1 MQRFS
6 ELVIRLR
13 TPIIIAVVLI
23 TALSLYFLKD
33 LRVNNDMLSF
43 LPQDDPAVILFNE
56 VSEKFKGTSLAII
69 ALKAD
74 EVFNYRTLRR
84 IRDLTAKF
92 EGLDG
97 ITQVM
102 SLTNIIDLRKIEGG
116 IEIGRIIGEDK
127 IPQTKE
133 TLKRLREYTLDKEM
147 YTGSLVS
154 SDGTVTT
161 IVCRIREGVDQ
172 FKVGTELR
180 KMTDDFYRQ
189 EGKDR
194 EEVYYAGMPFQM
206 VLINDM
212 IAKDNQILIPLVI
225 LLVMLTLY
233 LSFRSGR
240 GVFLPLITVIISTLW
255 SLGLM
260 SFLGASFT
268 MASILIPV
276 LLIAVGS
283 AYGIHMI
290 NRYNEEVR
298 DAPDKIKG
306 LTRAMSK
313 VGLPIILAG
322 VTTMIGFLSFLSSDM
337 SLIREAGMFTAIG
350 IFFALIFSLVFLPA
364 VLSTLKVT
372 KKVVDAQEGG
382 EVSRTKLSRV
392 LERLGNFVIENK
404 RGILISALII
414 AIAFLSGLPR
424 LNREVNWEEYVKE
437 GCELRVTEQM
447 MREKFGGSIPV
458 QIHIKGDIK
467 NPFVLKE
474 MIKVEK
480 FLRSLPHVHHPH
492 SIADL
497 IGETNDMMND
507 RSAIPDTREGVGNLW
522 FFLEGNEILDLLVN
536 KKMDEA
542 VIQATMGT
550 MDTAKM
556 VEIVNK
562 INGFLKSKVKTK
574 LVEINITEAESKL
587 KQVLVERRV
596 ENILSRIGLDIKG
609 RCPECQFDENPPL
622 TPLFQRAIPPNPPLK
637 KGGIRGDLVALSN
650 RKEVVENAY
659 STRGL
664 WAIISR
670 SLSQGKPVFDEDLL
684 ERIRTRMEG
693 YFEGDECDIE
703 IDSMERVERIVA
715 EITQRLKGGGLSEE
729 EIRNILRENLTEET
743 IAKDPEAMGY
753 AAESLYAII
762 EQEREE
768 YRVLKL
774 MAEVKAMLP
783 LNLSSDR
790 DFLRDLKADLWE
802 MNETHT
808 ALDYQSYLN
817 LIGSDP
823 GKDLHPQRLSLQQT
837 GLPPIFLQIYY
848 QLVRSLL
855 LSLFFA
861 LALVLLILIVQLR
874 SLVGGLISI
883 VPIVL
888 TVIICFGLMGYLGIA
903 LDDMTVMTA
912 SIAIGIGIDYAIH
925 FTSRFR
931 SELREEK
938 RESEALIVTLK
949 TTGRAIVINAITV
962 MMGFIVLV
970 RASMV
975 PIQRFG
981 WLIALLM
988 FISALGAL
996 TLLPALILTT
1006 KPRFVR
1012 ILGSSRNRVGR
1023 QNSPTELS

>member
-23 TALSLYFLKD
+23 TVISLYFLKD
-33 LRVNNDMLSF
+33 LQVNNDMLSF

-56 VSEKFKGTSLAII
+56 ISGEFRGTSLAII
-69 ALKAD
+69 ALKTAD
-74 EVFNYRTLRR
+74 VFNYRTLRR
-84 IRDLTAKF
+84 TRDLTAKF

-97 ITQVM
+97 ITNVM
-102 SLTNIIDLRKIEGG
+102 SLTNIIDIRKIEGG
-116 IEIGRIIGEDK
+116 IEVGRLIEEDK
-127 IPQTKE
+127 IPQSKE
-133 TLKRLREYTLDKEM
+133 ELKRLREYTLNKEM

-161 IVCRIREGVDQ
+161 IVCRIMEGLDQ
-172 FKVGTELR
+172 YKAATEL
-180 KMTDDFYRQ
+180 KKVADDFYRQ
-189 EGKDR
+189 EGKDK

-206 VLINDM
+206 VFINDM
-212 IAKDNQILIPLVI
+212 IVRDNQILIPLVI

-240 GVFLPLITVIISTLW
+240 GVFLPLVTVIISTLW

-260 SFLGASFT
+260 SLLGFSFT

-290 NRYNEEVR
+290 NRYNEEVK
-298 DAPDKIKG
+298 DASNKIEG
-306 LTRAMSK
+306 LTRALSN

-337 SLIREAGMFTAIG
+337 SLIREAGVFTAIG

-364 VLSTLKVT
+364 MLSTLKV
-372 KKVVDAQEGG
+372 KKKIVAGQEGDKF
-382 EVSRTKLSRV
+382 SRTKLSWV

-404 RGILISALII
+404 RAILISALII
-414 AIAFLSGLPR
+414 AIASLFGLPR
-424 LNREVNWEEYVKE
+424 LTREVNWEEYVEE
-437 GCELRVTEQM
+437 GSELKVAERM

-467 NPFVLKE
+467 NPFILKE
-474 MIKVEK
+474 MIKIEK
-480 FLRSLPHVHHPH
+480 FLRSLPNVQHPQ

-497 IGETNDMMND
+497 IGETNNMMND
-507 RSAIPDTREGVGNLW
+507 RNAIPDTKEGVGNLW

-536 KKMDEA
+536 KKTDEA

-556 VEIVNK
+556 VKIVNE
-562 INGFLKSKVKTK
+562 INGFLQSKVKTK
-574 LVEINITEAESKL
+574 LIEINITEAEYKL
-587 KQVLVERRV
+587 KQNLEERRI
-596 ENILSRIGLDIKG
+596 ENILFRMGLDIKG
-609 RCPECQFDENPPL
+609 RCPECPFDEREL
-622 TPLFQRAIPPNPPLK
+622 
-637 KGGIRGDLVALSN
+637 
-650 RKEVVENAY
+650 RKII
-659 STRGL
+659 TRT
-664 WAIISR
+664 
-670 SLSQGKPVFDEDLL
+670 LSQGKPVFVEDLL
-684 ERIRTRMEG
+684 KKVRTKMES
-693 YFEGDECDIE
+693 YFEGGECDIE
-703 IDSMERVERIVA
+703 IDSIERVKRIIT
-715 EITQRLKGGGLSEE
+715 EITLKLRGEELSEE
-729 EIRNILRENLTEET
+729 EIGNILRENIAEET
-743 IAKDPEAMGY
+743 IAKDPDAVGY

-762 EQEREE
+762 EQVRED
-768 YRVLKL
+768 YRVLRL
-774 MAEVKAMLP
+774 MEEIKAILP
-783 LNLSSDR
+783 IDLSSNS
-790 DFLRDLKADLWE
+790 DFLRDLKGDLWE
-802 MNETHT
+802 LNETYT
-808 ALDYQSYLN
+808 AIDYQSYLN
-817 LIGSDP
+817 LVGSESGEDFNV
-823 GKDLHPQRLSLQQT
+823 QRFSVQQT
-837 GLPPIFLQIYY
+837 GLPPILLQIYY

-925 FTSRFR
+925 FNSRFR
-931 SELREEK
+931 SELREGK
-938 RESEALIVTLK
+938 RESEALILTLK
-949 TTGRAIVINAITV
+949 TTGRAIVINALTV

-970 RASMV
+970 GASMV
-975 PIQRFG
+975 PMRRFG

-996 TLLPALILTT
+996 TLLPALIITT
-1006 KPRFVR
+1006 KPRFVI
-1012 ILGSSRNRVGR
+1012 ILTSSRNSRD
-1023 QNSPTELS
+1023 

>member
-1 MQRFS
+1 M
-6 ELVIRLR
+6 RL
-13 TPIIIAVVLI
+13 
-23 TALSLYFLKD
+23 
-33 LRVNNDMLSF
+33 
-43 LPQDDPAVILFNE
+43 
-56 VSEKFKGTSLAII
+56 
-69 ALKAD
+69 
-74 EVFNYRTLRR
+74 
-84 IRDLTAKF
+84 
-92 EGLDG
+92 
-97 ITQVM
+97 
-102 SLTNIIDLRKIEGG
+102 
-116 IEIGRIIGEDK
+116 
-127 IPQTKE
+127 
-133 TLKRLREYTLDKEM
+133 
-147 YTGSLVS
+147 
-154 SDGTVTT
+154 
-161 IVCRIREGVDQ
+161 
-172 FKVGTELR
+172 
-180 KMTDDFYRQ
+180 
-189 EGKDR
+189 
-194 EEVYYAGMPFQM
+194 
-206 VLINDM
+206 
-212 IAKDNQILIPLVI
+212 
-225 LLVMLTLY
+225 
-233 LSFRSGR
+233 
-240 GVFLPLITVIISTLW
+240 
-255 SLGLM
+255 
-260 SFLGASFT
+260 
-268 MASILIPV
+268 
-276 LLIAVGS
+276 
-283 AYGIHMI
+283 
-290 NRYNEEVR
+290 
-298 DAPDKIKG
+298 
-306 LTRAMSK
+306 
-313 VGLPIILAG
+313 
-322 VTTMIGFLSFLSSDM
+322 
-337 SLIREAGMFTAIG
+337 
-350 IFFALIFSLVFLPA
+350 
-364 VLSTLKVT
+364 
-372 KKVVDAQEGG
+372 
-382 EVSRTKLSRV
+382 
-392 LERLGNFVIENK
+392 
-404 RGILISALII
+404 I

-437 GCELRVTEQM
+437 GCELRVAEQM

-497 IGETNDMMND
+497 IGETNDMIND

-522 FFLEGNEILDLLVN
+522 FFLEGNEILDLMVN

-587 KQVLVERRV
+587 KQTLEERQV
-596 ENILSRIGLDIKG
+596 ENILFRMDLDIKG
-609 RCPECQFDENPPL
+609 RCPECQFDEKGL
-622 TPLFQRAIPPNPPLK
+622 SAI
-637 KGGIRGDLVALSN
+637 V
-650 RKEVVENAY
+650 
-659 STRGL
+659 
-664 WAIISR
+664 SR
-670 SLSQGKPVFDEDLL
+670 SVNQGKPVFEEDLL
-684 ERIRTRMEG
+684 ERIRKRMEG
-693 YFEGDECDIE
+693 YFEGDECDVE
-703 IDSMERVERIVA
+703 IDSMEQGERIVA
-715 EITQRLKGGGLSEE
+715 EISLRLKGGGLSEE
-729 EIRNILRENLTEET
+729 EIGNIIRENLTEES
-743 IAKDPEAMGY
+743 IAKDPEAVGY
-753 AAESLYAII
+753 AAEFLYAII

-774 MAEVKAMLP
+774 MAEVKTLLP

-790 DFLRDLKADLWE
+790 DFSRDLKADLWE
-802 MNETHT
+802 VNETRT

-817 LIGSDP
+817 LIGSDLSE
-823 GKDLHPQRLSLQQT
+823 DLHPQRLSLQQT

-861 LALVLLILIVQLR
+861 LILVFLVLVIQLR

-931 SELREEK
+931 SELREGK
-938 RESEALIVTLK
+938 GESEALILTLK
-949 TTGRAIVINAITV
+949 TTGRAIVINALTV

-1012 ILGSSRNRVGR
+1012 ILTNDQSK
-1023 QNSPTELS
+1023 

>member
-1 MQRFS
+1 MMQRFS
-6 ELVIRLR
+6 ELVIRFR
-13 TPIIIAVVLI
+13 APIIITVVLI

-69 ALKAD
+69 ALKSAD
-74 EVFNYRTLRR
+74 VFNYRTLRR
-84 IRDLTAKF
+84 IRDLTEKF
-92 EGLDG
+92 EWLDG
-97 ITQVM
+97 ITHVM
-102 SLTNIIDLRKIEGG
+102 SLTNIIDIRKIEGG
-116 IEIGRIIGEDK
+116 IEVGRLIDEDK
-127 IPQTKE
+127 IPQSKE
-133 TLKRLREYTLDKEM
+133 ELKRLREYTLVKEM

-154 SDGTVTT
+154 SDGTVTS
-161 IVCRIREGVDQ
+161 IVCRIREGADQ

-189 EGKDR
+189 EGEDK
-194 EEVYYAGMPFQM
+194 EELYYAGMPFQM
-206 VLINDM
+206 VLINEM
-212 IAKDNQILIPLVI
+212 IVKDNQILITLVI

-240 GVFLPLITVIISTLW
+240 GVFLPLITVIISTVW

-260 SFLGASFT
+260 SFLGFSFT

-350 IFFALIFSLVFLPA
+350 IFFALIFTLVFLPA

-382 EVSRTKLSRV
+382 EVGRTRLSWV
-392 LERLGNFVIENK
+392 LERLGGFVIENK

-437 GCELRVTEQM
+437 GCELRVAEQM

-497 IGETNDMMND
+497 IGETNDMIND
-507 RSAIPDTREGVGNLW
+507 RRAIPDTREGVGNLW
-522 FFLEGNEILDLLVN
+522 FFLEGNEILDLLVS

-587 KQVLVERRV
+587 KQTLEERQV
-596 ENILSRIGLDIKG
+596 ENILFRMDLDIKG
-609 RCPECQFDENPPL
+609 RCPECQFDRRE
-622 TPLFQRAIPPNPPLK
+622 
-637 KGGIRGDLVALSN
+637 IR
-650 RKEVVENAY
+650 
-659 STRGL
+659 T
-664 WAIISR
+664 IISR
-670 SLSQGKPVFDEDLL
+670 SLSQGKPVFEEDLL
-684 ERIRTRMEG
+684 ERIRKRMEG
-693 YFEGDECDIE
+693 YFEGDECDVE
-703 IDSMERVERIVA
+703 IDSMEQGERIVA
-715 EITQRLKGGGLSEE
+715 EISLRLKGGGLSEE
-729 EIRNILRENLTEET
+729 EIGNIIRENLTEES
-743 IAKDPEAMGY
+743 IAKDPEAVGY

-774 MAEVKAMLP
+774 MAEVKALLP

-790 DFLRDLKADLWE
+790 EFLRDLKANLWE
-802 MNETHT
+802 VNETRT

-817 LIGSDP
+817 LIGSDLSE
-823 GKDLHPQRLSLQQT
+823 DLHPQRLSLQQT

-861 LALVLLILIVQLR
+861 LILVFLVLVIQLR

-931 SELREEK
+931 SELREGK
-938 RESEALIVTLK
+938 GESEALILTLK
-949 TTGRAIVINAITV
+949 TTGRAIVINALTV

-1012 ILGSSRNRVGR
+1012 ILTNDQSK
-1023 QNSPTELS
+1023 